1 MSENKFSSLRSENKK
16 AVHENLESIILSML
30 SSELMHGY
38 GIITELRR
46 RYGVYEG
53 PSTIYP
59 MIAKFEKQGLI
70 KLVEKNIETG
80 RLQKRYAITEK
91 GRQMLR
97 SYAVSFSIIVKEV
110 SKIINTCNDNIV

>member
-1 MSENKFSSLRSENKK
+1 MNENKK
-16 AVHENLESIILSML
+16 AVHENIESIVLSMFANSGKL
-30 SSELMHGY
+30 HGY
-38 GIITELRR
+38 KVITEFRR
-46 RYGVYEG
+46 QYGVYEG
-53 PSTIYP
+53 ASTIYP

-110 SKIINTCNDNIV
+110 TKNINTCNDNIV

>member
-1 MSENKFSSLRSENKK
+1 
-16 AVHENLESIILSML
+16 ML
-30 SSELMHGY
+30 AREKLHGY
-38 GIITELRR
+38 KIIAELRR

-59 MIAKFEKQGLI
+59 LIAKFEKQGLI
-70 KLVEKNIETG
+70 KLVEENIETG

-91 GRQMLR
+91 GSQMLR
-97 SYAVSFSIIVKEV
+97 SYAISFQVITKEV